1 MPEILYFIDMVSD
14 AEIEFIKEL
23 AKPRVRR
30 FILAFSFLLI
40 EHFIDIYWQLVLTSD
55 ESK

>member
-23 AKPRVRR
+23 AKPRVRG

-40 EHFIDIYWQLVLTSD
+40 EHFIDIY
-55 ESK
+55 